1 MILFARVPRPS
12 RLAAAVAALVLFAG
26 LALAAG
32 PDRQSVY
39 LTVAGPLEVIRQG
52 ADHVVKLRGVTIHQ
66 TLGEPLTAQSYMSVG
81 EPDDGF
87 DAVLLRRGLG
97 NVDCPVVYDLVTVGA
112 DGKSALVQS
121 FNNCSRLVDARAVG
135 DKLYFVLENKAGKT
149 EVLEYSDEDRRRSA
163 PVKLKKSALPRPE
176 TPN

>member
-1 MILFARVPRPS
+1 MKPHAS
-12 RLAAAVAALVLFAG
+12 RLLLSAAV
-26 LALAAG
+26 LAAMVLSAVPGFPLG

-39 LTVAGPLEVIRQG
+39 LTVAGPLEVVRLG
-52 ADHVVKLRGVTIHQ
+52 ADHAVKLRGKVVHQ
-66 TLGEPLTAQSYMSVG
+66 TTGDSLTAQSYMSVG
-81 EPDDGF
+81 ELDDGF

-121 FNNCSRLVDARAVG
+121 FNSCSRLADIRALG
-135 DKLYFVLENKAGKT
+135 DKLYFVLENKTGAT

-163 PVKLKKSALPRPE
+163 PVKLKKSALPKPE

>member
-1 MILFARVPRPS
+1 MKAFAS
-12 RLAAAVAALVLFAG
+12 RLIPCMVVCAAVILSAVPG
-26 LALAAG
+26 LATG

-39 LTVAGPLEVIRQG
+39 LTVAGPLEVVRQG
-52 ADHVVKLRGVTIHQ
+52 ADHVVMLRGKPIHQ
-66 TLGEPLTAQSYMSVG
+66 SKGEALTAQSYMSVG

-97 NVDCPVVYDLVTVGA
+97 NVDCPVIYDLITVGA

-121 FNNCSRLVDARAVG
+121 FNNCSRMADIRAVG
-135 DKLYFVLENKAGKT
+135 DKLYFVLENKSGKT

-163 PVKLKKSALPRPE
+163 PVKLKKSALPKAE

>member
-1 MILFARVPRPS
+1 MKIFAYGL
-12 RLAAAVAALVLFAG
+12 RLLHPCAAAAVFLLFVG
-26 LALAAG
+26 QALAAG

-52 ADHVVKLRGVTIHQ
+52 ADHVVRLRGAAIYQ
-66 TLGEPLTAQSYMSVG
+66 TTGEPLTAQSYMSVG

-97 NVDCPVVYDLVTVGA
+97 NVDCPVVYDLITVGA

-121 FNNCSRLVDARAVG
+121 FNTCSRLVDARAVG
-135 DKLYFVLENKAGKT
+135 DQLFFVLETKAGKT
-149 EVLEYSDEDRRRSA
+149 EVLEYNDEDRKRSV
-163 PVKLKKSALPRPE
+163 PVKLKKSALPKTE

>member
-1 MILFARVPRPS
+1 MKTFAFGL
-12 RLAAAVAALVLFAG
+12 RLSIFSTSVAAGVLLAG

-52 ADHVVKLRGVTIHQ
+52 ADHVVTLRGLTIHK
-66 TLGEPLTAQSYMSVG
+66 TVGEPLTAQSYMSVG

-97 NVDCPVVYDLVTVGA
+97 NVDCPVVYDLITVGA

-135 DKLYFVLENKAGKT
+135 DKLMFVLENKTGKT
-149 EVLEYSDEDRRRSA
+149 EVLEYNDEDRKHSV
-163 PVKLKKSALPRPE
+163 PVKLKKSALPKPE

>member
-1 MILFARVPRPS
+1 MKTFAFGL
-12 RLAAAVAALVLFAG
+12 RLSIFSTSVAACVLLAG

-52 ADHVVKLRGVTIHQ
+52 ADHVVTLRGLTIHK
-66 TLGEPLTAQSYMSVG
+66 TVG

-97 NVDCPVVYDLVTVGA
+97 NVDCPVVYDLITVGA

-135 DKLYFVLENKAGKT
+135 DKLMFVLENKTGKT
-149 EVLEYSDEDRRRSA
+149 EVLEYNDEDRKHSV
-163 PVKLKKSALPRPE
+163 PVKLKKSALPKPE

>member
-1 MILFARVPRPS
+1 MNVTFGRLILC
-12 RLAAAVAALVLFAG
+12 VAACAAFLAFAAPG
-26 LALAAG
+26 SALG

-39 LTVAGPLEVIRQG
+39 LTVAGPLEVVRQG
-52 ADHVVKLRGVTIHQ
+52 ADHVVMLRGKPIHH
-66 TLGEPLTAQSYMSVG
+66 TKGEPLTAQSYMSVG

-121 FNNCSRLVDARAVG
+121 FNNCSRLADIRAVG
-135 DKLYFVLENKAGKT
+135 DKLYFVLENKTGKT
-149 EVLEYSDEDRRRSA
+149 EVLEYSDEDRRRAA
-163 PVKLKKSALPRPE
+163 PVKLKKSALPKAE

>member
-1 MILFARVPRPS
+1 MKLCAS
-12 RLAAAVAALVLFAG
+12 RLMLCAAACAAVMLSNVPGHAM
-26 LALAAG
+26 G

-39 LTVAGPLEVIRQG
+39 LTVAGPLEVVRQG
-52 ADHVVKLRGVTIHQ
+52 ADHVVTLRGKSIHQ
-66 TLGEPLTAQSYMSVG
+66 SKGEPLTAQSYMSVG
-81 EPDDGF
+81 ELDDGF

-97 NVDCPVVYDLVTVGA
+97 NVDCPVVYDLITVGA

-121 FNNCSRLVDARAVG
+121 FNSCSRLADIRAVG

-149 EVLEYSDEDRRRSA
+149 EVLEYSDDDRKRSA
-163 PVKLKKSALPRPE
+163 PVKLKKSALPKAE